1 MSAFTLMQSAPG
13 PEVVIDGARYLYFGG
28 TSYLG
33 LASHPEVI
41 EAACAAVR
49 RYGVH
54 TATSRARLGTN
65 PPVLEVEE
73 RAAAF
78 FGAEDAFYFSSGYAA
93 NHIMVAA
100 LAGQAEA
107 VLVDEAA
114 HYCVLEAARVASLPI
129 ATFRH
134 RDADDLARLVHER
147 RRVLVLADGVGPST
161 GLVAPV
167 KGYLAALAGCERAA
181 LLLDDAHGFGVLGEN
196 SRGLFDELGLWP
208 RVNKDR
214 FEGVED
220 QLGRGRPRPRESLGK
235 SGDEDAPAPFPAPAT
250 EGLVEDGV
258 SLHVCGTLAKA
269 LGGFGG
275 IIPGTREFVARARTA
290 SHYFDGASAPASAE
304 AGATAKALE
313 IVMREPGL
321 RLQLRENTLRL
332 RRGLSSMGLAVP
344 EGATANFGISVGNA
358 QNMRG
363 IHEALKAR
371 GIMLPYV
378 TAYTGVPPEGLL
390 RFAVFA
396 NHSAAQIDR
405 LLAELRALL

>member
-1 MSAFTLMQSAPG
+1 MPVFTLMQSAPG
-13 PEVVIDGARYLYFGG
+13 PEVVIDGMQYLYFGG
-28 TSYLG
+28 TGYLG

-41 EAACAAVR
+41 EAACVAVR

-73 RAAAF
+73 RAAVF
-78 FGAEDAFYFSSGYAA
+78 FGSEEAFYFSSGYVA

-100 LAGQAEA
+100 LAAEAEA

-114 HYCVLEAARVASLPI
+114 HYCVLEAARVANRPVT
-129 ATFRH
+129 TFRH
-134 RDADDLARLVHER
+134 RDAEDLARLAR
-147 RRVLVLADGVGPST
+147 QGRRVLVLADGVGPST
-161 GLVAPV
+161 GLTAAVE
-167 KGYLAALAGCERAA
+167 GYLAALKGCESAA
-181 LLLDDAHGFGVLGEN
+181 LVLDDAHGFGVLGEN
-196 SRGLFDELGLWP
+196 GRGLYDELGLWP
-208 RVNKDR
+208 RVNNGNR
-214 FEGVED
+214 EG
-220 QLGRGRPRPRESLGK
+220 
-235 SGDEDAPAPFPAPAT
+235 
-250 EGLVEDGV
+250 GV
-258 SLHVCGTLAKA
+258 RLHVCGTLAKA

-275 IIPGTREFVARARTA
+275 IIPGTKEFVARARTA

-332 RRGLSSMGLAVP
+332 RRGLRALGLAVP
-344 EGATANFGISVGNA
+344 EGVTANFGISVGDA
-358 QNMRG
+358 ENMRR
-363 IHEALKAR
+363 IHEALKAG

-378 TAYTGVPPEGLL
+378 TAYAGVPPEGLL

-396 NHSAAQIDR
+396 NHSTAQIDR
-405 LLAELRALL
+405 LVAELRALL

>member
-1 MSAFTLMQSAPG
+1 VATFSLLQSPPG
-13 PEVVIDGARYLYFGG
+13 PDVIIDGQRYLYFGG

-33 LASHPEVI
+33 LAAHPEII
-41 EAACAAVR
+41 EAGCAALR
-49 RYGVH
+49 RFGVH
-54 TATSRARLGTN
+54 TATSRARFGTN
-65 PPVLEVEE
+65 PPVLEVEQ

-78 FGAEDAFYFSSGYAA
+78 FGTEEAFYFSSGYAA

-100 LAGQAEA
+100 LADQAEA

-114 HYCVLEAARVASLPI
+114 HYCVIEAARLANLPV

-134 RDADDLARLVHER
+134 RDPEDLARLAR
-147 RRVLVLADGVGPST
+147 DRPRVLVLADAVGPST

-167 KGYLAALAGCERAA
+167 EDYLAALAGCERAA
-181 LLLDDAHGFGVLGEN
+181 LLLDDAHGFGVLGDHG
-196 SRGLFDELGLWP
+196 RGLLDELGLWP
-208 RVNKDR
+208 RVNR
-214 FEGVED
+214 
-220 QLGRGRPRPRESLGK
+220 SLP
-235 SGDEDAPAPFPAPAT
+235 EC
-250 EGLVEDGV
+250 GV

-275 IIPGTREFVARARTA
+275 IIPGASEFVARARTA

-313 IVMREPGL
+313 IVMRETSL
-321 RLQLRENTLRL
+321 RRQLRENVLYL
-332 RRGLSSMGLAVP
+332 RRGLRALGLTVP
-344 EGATANFGISVGNA
+344 EGATADVGITVGVA
-358 QNMRG
+358 DNMRR

-378 TAYTGVPPEGLL
+378 DAYAGVPPAGLL

-396 NHSAAQIDR
+396 SHSAAQIDR
-405 LLAELRALL
+405 LLTELKSLL